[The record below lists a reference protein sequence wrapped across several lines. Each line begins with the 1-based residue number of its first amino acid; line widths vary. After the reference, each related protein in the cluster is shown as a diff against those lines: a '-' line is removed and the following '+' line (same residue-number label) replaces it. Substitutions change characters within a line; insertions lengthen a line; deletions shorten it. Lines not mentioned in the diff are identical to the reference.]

1 MRYSKTLKRTML
13 YLAKATPTGYVRMAY
28 PMRAI
33 RSKFVRFWL
42 QALPIFTVALGLA
55 YWLTLHISRNVSN
68 DVRRINDGL
77 EHLLAKRYD
86 RAAPPVACCQ
96 ELHTISKQ
104 IARIATKLEKRDRQK
119 SKYTKRLKRLTRQ
132 QSEIISAISHEF
144 KNPVAAIIG
153 YAQTIQDDPD
163 LPPGLRQKFL
173 TKIIQNGER
182 ITDLIDRL
190 ALAIKM
196 DTHTLTLDKKP
207 FDMAPLIEE
216 AVDAQR
222 KKYPNRTLQIETEPT
237 EVTGDRML
245 FWYAVSNLIDNALK
259 YSDATVVVRLHAG
272 HFAVTDRGAGIPPH
286 LQKKITQRFF
296 RASSH
301 AWDNSLGVGLF
312 IVTYILRL
320 HGLALQIES
329 LPGSGSTF
337 GFDLDAIRADDTHS
351 V

>member
-1 MRYSKTLKRTML
+1 
-13 YLAKATPTGYVRMAY
+13 
-28 PMRAI
+28 
-33 RSKFVRFWL
+33 
-42 QALPIFTVALGLA
+42 LGLA
-55 YWLTLHISRNVSN
+55 FWLTLRISRTVSS
-68 DVRRINDGL
+68 DVHRINDQL
-77 EHLLAKRYD
+77 DHLLSKRYD
-86 RAAPPVACCQ
+86 RTVPPITCCQ
-96 ELHTISKQ
+96 ELHTIFE
-104 IARIATKLEKRDRQK
+104 RIKRVATKLEKRDRQK
-119 SKYTKRLKRLTRQ
+119 SKYTKKLKRLTRQ

-182 ITDLIDRL
+182 ISDLIDRL
-190 ALAIKM
+190 SLAIKM
-196 DTHTLTLDKKP
+196 DVHTLTLDKKP

-245 FWYAVSNLIDNALK
+245 FWYAISNLIDNALK

-296 RASSH
+296 RANSH

-337 GFDLDAIRADDTHS
+337 GFDLDTIRADDTHS